1 MAVEAKAELA
11 EQERNNAQLTS
22 EVVASD
28 GDGVASQRTIAFC
41 RRVGLVHITHL
52 TAVCAPLSRRWSA

>member
-28 GDGVASQRTIAFC
+28 VDGVASQRIIAFC
-41 RRVGLVHITHL
+41 PRVGLVHITYL
-52 TAVCAPLSRRWSA
+52 AAVCAPLSRRWSA